1 MGKREHD
8 HQIAALP
15 VRLGP
20 PGQPEILLIT
30 SRERHR
36 WIIPKGWPMKG
47 KADHEAAAIEAYEEA
62 GLTGA
67 MGERPIGSF
76 QYRKFEDGGHG
87 EAVRVDVYLM
97 RVEAQR
103 ADWPER
109 DQRMSLWCDID
120 ETLIILDEPDLARLI
135 SSIRDQLA

>member
-20 PGQPEILLIT
+20 SGQPEILLIT

-135 SSIRDQLA
+135 SRIRDQLA